1 MPPLPK
7 QGSSRAIFIPARL
20 ESTRL
25 ARKMLLPIPQ
35 SDGSTKP
42 LICITAENALH
53 IQSDKYNYADVY
65 VLTDSEEIGFAIVS
79 QYTDSDSVSRIPFRT
94 LSTAPAPNGT
104 ARSFDAIR
112 QLAKQG
118 ISYEHIAILQGDVP
132 NIDPSVI
139 PLVWSNS
146 RRVTTLVT
154 DLALNLELENR
165 HIVKSICGRQ
175 VCYQDI
181 KPDVGAYDQCYY
193 FTRSPVPY
201 AMKHIGIYGLNSSS
215 LMRDIADNRISFSD
229 NSYIA
234 EQENLEQLNWISKGY
249 TISASYIRREQAG
262 TAIDTQVDYDNY
274 CNQVTKQ

>member
-1 MPPLPK
+1 MPAITGLK

-42 LICITAENALH
+42 LICVTAENALH
-53 IQSDKYNYADVY
+53 CGASADVY
-65 VLTDSEEIGFAIVS
+65 VLTDSLEILTTVS
-79 QYTDSDSVSRIPFRT
+79 NHYSSNIPFRFVHT
-94 LSTAPAPNGT
+94 DPAPNGT

-154 DLALNLELENR
+154 DLGQDKLPGEPDLHNYN
-165 HIVKSICGRQ
+165 IVKAICDSGISDPKYPNKDG
-175 VCYQDI
+175 VS
-181 KPDVGAYDQCYY
+181 GQCYY

-201 AMKHIGIYGLNSSS
+201 AMKHIGIYGLNSST
-215 LMRDIADNRISFSD
+215 LINDIAHGNISFSD

-262 TAIDTQVDYDNY
+262 IAIDTQSDYDNY